1 MRGRSPPVC
10 ECLPVNYG
18 RYTYATGRVQHEGGS
33 LFFITRHGGDAVA
46 VCRRVVEGGDDVG
59 ILAVR

>member
-1 MRGRSPPVC
+1 MC